1 MTRQSNNEVLDK
13 AFSVRDLLLEI
24 ENPRNEWL
32 TVDELLS
39 SIDLE
44 SRTLL
49 DMQDDVIDY
58 LEK

>member
-1 MTRQSNNEVLDK
+1 MSKNEALDK

-24 ENPRNEWL
+24 ENPRSKWL
-32 TVDELLS
+32 TIDELLS
-39 SIDLE
+39 TVGLE

>member
-1 MTRQSNNEVLDK
+1 MTRQSNNEVIDK

-39 SIDLE
+39 SIGLE